1 MLLKLGLVDPETFEA
16 YSNPNLLFIADAE
29 EFIASERCAPSIL
42 ITFINMVLFKT
53 NEVDDAPGC
62 ATSGT
67 CCETAYMYAGK
78 FSRYFMS
85 NFVKS
90 IMEYFSGQK
99 WLQRLL
105 VVAALVT
112 VPWMLL
118 MKPFMQMREHNQK
131 ASARRQNVNGSGG
144 WSIIHIF
151 T

>member
-1 MLLKLGLVDPETFEA
+1 
-16 YSNPNLLFIADAE
+16 
-29 EFIASERCAPSIL
+29 
-42 ITFINMVLFKT
+42 MVLFKT
-53 NEVDDAPGC
+53 NEVDDAPDC

-78 FSRYFMS
+78 FSRNFTL

-90 IMEYFSGQK
+90 ILEYILGQK

-105 VVAALVT
+105 VVCALVT
-112 VPWMLL
+112 IPWMLL
-118 MKPFMQMREHNQK
+118 MKPFMEMRAHNQK

-144 WSIIHIF
+144 LYIIKDF